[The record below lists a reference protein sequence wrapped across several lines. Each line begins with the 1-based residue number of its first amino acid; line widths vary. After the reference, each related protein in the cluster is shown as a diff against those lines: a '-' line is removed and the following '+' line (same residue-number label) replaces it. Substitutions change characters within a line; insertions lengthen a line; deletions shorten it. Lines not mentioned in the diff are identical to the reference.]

1 MLAPVPVGA
10 PRAGSIIRLS
20 ALACAGLATPL
31 PVSLT
36 PRGNNRRRRTLS
48 CKDRRRR
55 MTKTFASQS
64 DLAPKR
70 ISFKR
75 LSKHCWAF
83 TAEGDPNTG
92 VIVGDDGVM
101 VIDTQ
106 ATPAMAREVIRR
118 IRKVSSKPIRYVVL
132 SHYHAVRVLGASA
145 YKAQQVIASQ
155 RTLGLIRERGRQD
168 MASEIGRFPRL
179 FRGKES
185 IPGLTWPTMVF
196 KDEMTVMMGSLEVR
210 LLHPGPGHTGGDT
223 IVWVPAEKVLFSGDL
238 VEYEA
243 GIYTGDAHLEQWP
256 ATLEKLRALKPRA
269 LVPGRGPALTTPAA
283 CDKAIRYTRDF
294 VRGLYASAKRGVAS
308 RKSLKEVYRATRRR
322 MDPVYGA
329 YPIYEHCMPFDVSR
343 AYDEARGIKH
353 PRIWTAQ
360 RDREMWGSI
369 A

>member
-1 MLAPVPVGA
+1 MLRSLLGA

-20 ALACAGLATPL
+20 AQICAGEAPPL

-36 PRGNNRRRRTLS
+36 PRGNKRRHRTHS
-48 CKDRRRR
+48 CKDAGHR
-55 MTKTFASQS
+55 MAKTFASQA

-70 ISFKR
+70 ISFQR
-75 LSKHCWAF
+75 LSRHCWAF

-92 VIVGDDGVM
+92 VIIGDDGVM

-118 IRKVSSKPIRYVVL
+118 IRKVTSKPIRYVVL

-145 YKAQQVIASQ
+145 YRAEQVIASQ

-196 KDEMTVMMGSLEVR
+196 KDEMTVMMGTLEVR
-210 LLHPGPGHTGGDT
+210 IVHPGPGHTGGDT
-223 IVWVPAEKVLFSGDL
+223 IVWVPSERVLFSGDL

-243 GIYTGDAHLEQWP
+243 GIYTGDAHLEEWP
-256 ATLEKLRALKPRA
+256 NTLDKLKALRPRA

-283 CDKAIRYTRDF
+283 SLKAIAFTQKF
-294 VRGLYASAKRGVAS
+294 VRGLYDSAKRGVAG
-308 RKSLKEVYRATRRR
+308 RKSLKDVYTATKKR

-360 RDREMWGSI
+360 RDREMWSAI